1 MENHE
6 NMAPGQQNFP
16 KAEKEENYKNALPG
30 EQIISGAKQE
40 DQLDQFKENAGQ
52 VDQTEPDSLKE

>member
-6 NMAPGQQNFP
+6 NIAPGQQNFP
-16 KAEKEENYKNALPG
+16 KADKGENFENALPG

-40 DQLDQFKENAGQ
+40 DQLDQFRENAGLT
-52 VDQTEPDSLKE
+52 DQTGPDGSTE